1 MKASHAINAFMLGAS
16 TTGAGAIVARV
27 WFLAGFGT
35 MDVNYLING
44 EAKGISDM
52 IDEKLGTVE
61 LYEGVY

>member
-1 MKASHAINAFMLGAS
+1 MLGAS